1 MYFLMTKVDVPFIRY
16 GRDSADCFRWEDII
30 QKVDTPDL
38 KQYEKFV
45 LDWHDFLI
53 DIQEV
58 FYHTEDET
66 LIKNLN
72 MYVLSRFYYTPFEET
87 EAFYPQFY
95 QRLEAAKE
103 LLKLEI

>member
-1 MYFLMTKVDVPFIRY
+1 MEDIPVPFSWRH
-16 GRDSADCFRWEDII
+16 
-30 QKVDTPDL
+30 
-38 KQYEKFV
+38 KQRRFLLYEKFV

-53 DIQEV
+53 DVQEV
-58 FYHTEDET
+58 FYQTEDEI

-72 MYVLSRFYYTPFEET
+72 MYVLSRFYYTPFDEK